1 MKYSIIGAT
10 GSVGIE
16 LLNLLLNDNVVPD
29 DILLL
34 AGKDNII
41 NTVQAGDL
49 NVYKYHIDL
58 LKGVQ
63 IVYVAV
69 SGTFSSWEIPLML
82 ELYPNLYVID
92 NSSHF
97 RYHINV
103 PLVIPEINGNIL
115 KKTDRL
121 IANPNCSTAI
131 ASMILYP
138 IHKRYLLNKVI
149 SSSYQAV
156 SGAGKNGMSDLMVEM
171 RGLQDNVKYNY
182 TFTYP
187 IALNVI
193 PKIDSMMDNGYTK
206 EEMKM
211 SWEMKKIFDAN
222 IDVSATCVRVPTMRS
237 HCLSLTIECLND
249 VSVSDIHNVLK
260 GNSNVVHT
268 ELPMPIYV
276 SKNKQIHYG
285 RVRQS
290 LIFGKKGIDLFVC
303 GDQLLRGASLNAFL
317 IGKIII
323 EKFLN

>member
-1 MKYSIIGAT
+1 
-10 GSVGIE
+10 
-16 LLNLLLNDNVVPD
+16 
-29 DILLL
+29 
-34 AGKDNII
+34 
-41 NTVQAGDL
+41 
-49 NVYKYHIDL
+49 
-58 LKGVQ
+58 
-63 IVYVAV
+63 
-69 SGTFSSWEIPLML
+69 
-82 ELYPNLYVID
+82 
-92 NSSHF
+92 
-97 RYHINV
+97 
-103 PLVIPEINGNIL
+103 
-115 KKTDRL
+115 
-121 IANPNCSTAI
+121 
-131 ASMILYP
+131 
-138 IHKRYLLNKVI
+138 
-149 SSSYQAV
+149 
-156 SGAGKNGMSDLMVEM
+156 
-171 RGLQDNVKYNY
+171 
-182 TFTYP
+182 
-187 IALNVI
+187 
-193 PKIDSMMDNGYTK
+193 MDNGYTK

-317 IGKIII
+317 IGKNII